1 MATSEKD
8 EGAVDEEGKDSDG
21 KESGFSQ
28 ALMIS
33 WSRLA
38 MACRS
43 LLSENYRVSNEVCNI
58 FSIINNVDG
67 GEDGIRLEEGV
78 GPIDD
83 AAEED
88 GAEDDD
94 DGEEDDGAEEDD
106 DGEEDDGAEEDDG
119 VAVVSVI
126 SFMLLCIVNASGGT
140 I

>member
-21 KESGFSQ
+21 KEWDSGFSK

-43 LLSENYRVSNEVCNI
+43 LLFENCRVSNEVCNI

-106 DGEEDDGAEEDDG
+106 G